1 MWRVTVG
8 GMLALCGLAACQPAR
23 APDIAKTPDIVSAPD
38 LESPAAKVVAP
49 SPVVPAPALFSVSD
63 GQTTLPAPFA
73 GTWDA
78 SPEVCGW
85 DYSDMRLVVDA
96 GNMRFW
102 ESDGSPTTIEQ
113 DGVNAIIVAADFSG
127 EGETWTRKLRMAL
140 ADAGETLMI
149 DDVKRVRCKGGK

>member
-8 GMLALCGLAACQPAR
+8 GMLVLCGLAACQPAR

-38 LESPAAKVVAP
+38 PEPTAAKVDAPSPAATEAP
-49 SPVVPAPALFSVSD
+49 LFSVAG
-63 GQTTLPAPFA
+63 GQTTLPAPFI
-73 GTWDA
+73 GEWDA
-78 SPEVCGW
+78 SLEGC
-85 DYSDMRLVVDA
+85 DAEYSDMHLTVSA

-113 DGVNAIIVAADFSG
+113 DGINAIIVAADFSG

-149 DDVKRVRCKGGK
+149 DDVKRVRCKAGK